1 MLPKTTGRPGRA
13 GYSGGKSQERRSTRG
28 SRKGKHRRKTPVS
41 KGAQV
46 GDEIT
51 TVKQR
56 GETPQRRKEM
66 QQQRN
71 RAVHGLKKTGN
82 VPHGRKPTDGRN

>member
-28 SRKGKHRRKTPVS
+28 SRKGKHRRKTPS